1 MAKENGSTKPTLA
14 GRVEEALQRAL
25 DESHRRQAEMS
36 ALLEGNQA
44 VLGALIENSADGIAL
59 LNADG
64 VIIFASPS
72 VLENTGIYSRR
83 TRWWH
88 S

>member
-14 GRVEEALQRAL
+14 GRFEEALQRAL

-44 VLGALIENSADGIAL
+44 VLRALIE
-59 LNADG
+59 
-64 VIIFASPS
+64 
-72 VLENTGIYSRR
+72 T
-83 TRWWH
+83 
-88 S
+88 